1 MKKCGERVM
10 GFFFDLEEDCTFVM
24 EKRPW
29 LVNGVLLNLRPWPL
43 EGELNVAEFEVARF
57 WVQFHGLPMRRLS
70 DDNTPIIAKKVGA
83 FVKSD
88 DKQKVEI
95 VRRGFL
101 KAWVDVWI
109 SHPFSAGFSLKMV
122 GKEDLLIQFKYE
134 KLPYLCF
141 NCGKLAHLDR
151 ICNSLMAMV
160 IPKVGDAAPILNQM
174 TDYGLKKKKE
184 TKGTWRRRNRGRD
197 KPTGGHK
204 APINSTK
211 DTKDGCGMLDVG
223 EPSGT
228 NAVCAIENS
237 TLSGRGAMERVAGSY
252 GPLNPNVPI
261 SIGQNFLN
269 LPRPDFAMGQENGV
283 LDIGPSIAQS
293 LEIPHAWVCKSQ
305 RPHNFP
311 EDTPIVWPTDNP

>member
-1 MKKCGERVM
+1 MEMEMLELFEGITLEDVVATKACVGKCGERVM

-101 KAWVDVWI
+101 KAWVDLVR
-109 SHPFSAGFSLKMV
+109 
-122 GKEDLLIQFKYE
+122 ELLVS
-134 KLPYLCF
+134 
-141 NCGKLAHLDR
+141 R
-151 ICNSLMAMV
+151 
-160 IPKVGDAAPILNQM
+160 LNQM